1 MLAAPIYPSRVTDSL
16 AVVLRRGRES
26 FSNADASAILRT
38 EVVARLRIR
47 HSSYATQIADPR
59 PLAQM
64 QAGKNGALGN
74 DFAFLV
80 AVSEAF
86 FREVFLLAP
95 GR

>member
-1 MLAAPIYPSRVTDSL
+1 MFPTTRERAATRAARVT
-16 AVVLRRGRES
+16 AW
-26 FSNADASAILRT
+26 
-38 EVVARLRIR
+38 LRIR
-47 HSSYATQIADPR
+47 HSSYATHIADPR